1 MSESERKTSYIGEAW
16 LVILLSVLFGGSLA
30 FVHTTLGPRIAE
42 NKRNETY
49 SVIPLLVPGAAKEG
63 TEELIVRGRNGKDS
77 RVYRARSADGS
88 ERGWVLPASGQGFA
102 DRIELLIGLDAG
114 LETITGLYVLDQK
127 ETPGLGDNIKGE
139 DFRGRFVGRP
149 AASPVSIVKG
159 EVRSETE
166 VRALTGATISSES
179 VARIVNDALANLR
192 EVLLQSGTPTGSAS
206 AHPPGGS
213 TSGSRPAGVSP

>member
-1 MSESERKTSYIGEAW
+1 MTTMNESARKTGYIGEAW
-16 LVILLSVLFGGSLA
+16 LVILLAVLFGGSLA

-49 SVIPLLVPGAAKEG
+49 NVIPQLVPGAVKEG
-63 TEELIVRGRNGKDS
+63 TEELVIRGGNGKET
-77 RVYRARSADGS
+77 RVYRARAADGTG
-88 ERGWVLPASGQGFA
+88 RGWVLPASGQGFA

-127 ETPGLGDNIKGE
+127 ETPGLGDYIKGE
-139 DFRGRFVGRP
+139 DFRGRFTGRP
-149 AASPVSIVKG
+149 ATSGVTIVKG

-179 VARIVNDALANLR
+179 VARIVNGTIENLRDAL
-192 EVLLQSGTPTGSAS
+192 LQRATATGSAS
-206 AHPPGGS
+206 PTRPDGS
-213 TSGSRPAGVSP
+213 AADHR